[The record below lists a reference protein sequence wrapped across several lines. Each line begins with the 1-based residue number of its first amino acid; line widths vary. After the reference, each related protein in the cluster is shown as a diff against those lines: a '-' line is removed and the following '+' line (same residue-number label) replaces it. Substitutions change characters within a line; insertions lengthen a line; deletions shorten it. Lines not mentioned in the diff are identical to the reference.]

1 MILFETTQKSQV
13 WLNPLDVT
21 SIEHVHTGSVV
32 TMNNGSKFFLVLEPS
47 VVADQIH
54 LAFGDDDMADDE
66 MSDPVTPSAS

>member
-32 TMNNGSKFFLVLEPS
+32 TMNNGSKFFLVLEPA
-47 VVADQIH
+47 VVAEQIH
-54 LAFGDDDMADDE
+54 VAFGDEDMADDD
-66 MSDPVTPSAS
+66 MSDAVTPSVS